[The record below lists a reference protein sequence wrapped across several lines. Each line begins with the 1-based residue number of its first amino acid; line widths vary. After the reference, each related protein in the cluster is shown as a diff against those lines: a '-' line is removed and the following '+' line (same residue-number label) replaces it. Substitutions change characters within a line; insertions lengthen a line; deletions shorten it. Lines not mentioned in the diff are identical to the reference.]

1 MCAICNH
8 FHVCFCR
15 RNKVAAAAWKTWPG
29 NKIPTFKN
37 NPCLLK
43 QLDTLVKSLLP
54 DCKLP
59 FFDEKAIRSHIMD
72 TLSERRRQIKN
83 GHDYENV
90 SSCTI

>member
-1 MCAICNH
+1 MRTICNQ
-8 FHVCFCR
+8 FHANFFR

-29 NKIPTFKN
+29 NNIPTFKN
-37 NPCLLK
+37 NLPLLK

-54 DCKLP
+54 DCELP

-72 TLSERRRQIKN
+72 TLTERRRQIKN